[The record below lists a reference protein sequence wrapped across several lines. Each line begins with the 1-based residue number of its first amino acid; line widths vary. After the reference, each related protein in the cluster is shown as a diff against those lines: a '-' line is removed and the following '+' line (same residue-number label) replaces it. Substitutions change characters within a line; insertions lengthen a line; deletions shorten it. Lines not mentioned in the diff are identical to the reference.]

1 MIMKKLLTILLLCC
15 VFTQTSA
22 YEFNWKEY
30 NIKVPSEI
38 YYYERL
44 VNTWNCEMQTY
55 ECKIAYANILL
66 VTRWFK
72 PLY

>member
-1 MIMKKLLTILLLCC
+1 MIMKKLFTFLTLCAS
-15 VFTQTSA
+15 FAQTSA

-30 NIKVPSEI
+30 KIEVPESI
-38 YYYERL
+38 YYHERL
-44 VNTWNCEMQTY
+44 VNTWNCEMSKY